1 MQVSHADGI
10 IDAHVALAVRGPLG
24 IQRTGWAIAR
34 SGCWSML
41 KGGLI
46 ILTTSAHVDLYL
58 EVSYFFTFYIK
69 KKRDVI
75 HKREF

>member
-58 EVSYFFTFYIK
+58 EVSYFFTFYIQK
-69 KKRDVI
+69 KK
-75 HKREF
+75 EM